1 MRKAIIV
8 LGRTIAVGVVLQA
21 SFIAFAWFTVIKDT
35 DDGKSFTGED
45 DLNAGHMLHSI
56 GGLVIPLLAIVL
68 MILAAV
74 AKLPGGVTKFAGYT
88 LIAAILQVVLGIASY
103 SLAAIG
109 FLHGINAFAV
119 AGLGA
124 ATAMKAA
131 RSPEASVQPATAA
144 V

>member
-1 MRKAIIV
+1 MRNTIIV
-8 LGRTIAVGVVLQA
+8 LGRAIAIGVVLQA
-21 SFIAFAWFTVIKDT
+21 SFIAFAWFQVINDT

-45 DLNAGHMLHSI
+45 ELNAGHVLHSI
-56 GGLVIPLLAIVL
+56 GGLVIPVLAIALLIV
-68 MILAAV
+68 AAI

-131 RSPEASVQPATAA
+131 RSSAPAAEAAGAA